1 LLVISIFSV
10 AKVSILSE
18 INNKM
23 TKKVMFYLVFCH
35 FVINFAVEME
45 TMIAGYEM
53 KKLSARTYRN
63 GSAEILS
70 CTYA

>member
-1 LLVISIFSV
+1 
-10 AKVSILSE
+10 
-18 INNKM
+18 M

-70 CTYA
+70 CLKSATIIQYTIKGRFMSR

>member
-1 LLVISIFSV
+1 
-10 AKVSILSE
+10 
-18 INNKM
+18 M

-35 FVINFAVEME
+35 FFINFAAEME